1 MLKKMIG
8 VYKTRNI
15 PVISGDGRTAITE
28 KDKAE
33 LLVKTFQKA
42 HSTENLDQKY
52 RMNRKGILNQHPGI
66 YTKRRDGKGA

>member
-15 PVISGDGRTAITE
+15 PVISGEGRTAITE

-42 HSTENLDQKY
+42 HSTES
-52 RMNRKGILNQHPGI
+52 RSEV
-66 YTKRRDGKGA
+66 